1 MSTFVTTL
9 TKRPSMSTTAVVGLV
24 FNIFEAFLSPV
35 LSLREIGGY
44 SSFYITPRAC
54 ARVEQLVLSICL
66 SVSTKI
72 GDLGV
77 ITKCKYHYSIGKVG
91 KLTFFSLLDS

>member
-1 MSTFVTTL
+1 MTTL
-9 TKRPSMSTTAVVGLV
+9 TKQPSMSTTTAVGLV
-24 FNIFEAFLSPV
+24 FNVFKAFLSPV
-35 LSLREIGGY
+35 LSLRAIGGY
-44 SSFYITPRAC
+44 SSFFITLCAC
-54 ARVEQLVLSICL
+54 ARVEQLVLSVCL
-66 SVSTKI
+66 SVSAKI